1 MSQPYPGPHRPY
13 PGHPAGRYP
22 AARYPAAYPLPNAA
36 PKYRP
41 LRRTALVSIGLMGL
55 TAVTAVI
62 QVGLMWSTYDD
73 VKRFVY
79 GLVSEDEFD
88 SGIESITNS
97 GPLLD
102 LVGYLFV
109 GTAIAFLIWLWQ
121 ARENTQVF
129 RPVQPGG
136 FDSHRHTQGWVIGSW
151 ICPIVQFWYPLQVV
165 EDVARASEPPAQPGA
180 ARSGQVRGL
189 LYGWWGAWTGF
200 WAIVVGGG
208 ATVLISFIVWI
219 VQLVDR
225 ADAAGATGDYVD
237 IYDLQDDMV
246 RVALGVNIGFTVA
259 TALLIAAAVM
269 LSLLLLRVTSWQD
282 TRGAELGLVNPG
294 QPGPAPVAYP
304 QPPQYAPRPTYTS
317 NPGFG
322 PSARPGNPPRS
333 FPSYGTPGGQSP
345 VGSPNY
351 PASQPPPG
359 QNAGDSS
366 AGDRTQPPGSGSWTP
381 PG

>member
-1 MSQPYPGPHRPY
+1 MSQPYPGPQGPY
-13 PGHPAGRYP
+13 PGYPAGQYQPYP
-22 AARYPAAYPLPNAA
+22 AVVAA

-41 LRRTALVSIGLMGL
+41 LRRIAIVSISLMGL
-55 TAVTAVI
+55 TAVAAVI
-62 QVGLMWSTYDD
+62 QVVLMWNSYDA

-121 ARENTQVF
+121 ARENTQLF
-129 RPVQPGG
+129 PPIQPGG

-151 ICPIVQFWYPLQVV
+151 ICPIVQCWYPLEVV
-165 EDVARASEPPAQPGA
+165 EDVVRASEPPAQPGA
-180 ARSGQVRGL
+180 AKSGQIRAL
-189 LYGWWGAWTGF
+189 LYGWWGAWAGF
-200 WAIVVGGG
+200 WVILVAGA

-259 TALLIAAAVM
+259 TGLLIAAAVTV
-269 LSLLLLRVTSWQD
+269 SLLLLRVSTWQD
-282 TRGAELGLVNPG
+282 IRGAELGLLHPG
-294 QPGPAPVAYP
+294 QPPAAPVAYP
-304 QPPQYAPRPTYTS
+304 QPPQYAPRPNYPS
-317 NPGFG
+317 QPGFG
-322 PSARPGNPPRS
+322 PAPHPGNRS
-333 FPSYGTPGGQSP
+333 FPSYGNPGGQP
-345 VGSPNY
+345 
-351 PASQPPPG
+351 PADG
-359 QNAGDSS
+359 G
-366 AGDRTQPPGSGSWTP
+366 RPPGSGSWSP

>member
-1 MSQPYPGPHRPY
+1 MSQPYPGPQGPY
-13 PGHPAGRYP
+13 PGYPAGQYPPYP
-22 AARYPAAYPLPNAA
+22 AVVAA

-41 LRRTALVSIGLMGL
+41 LRRIALISIGLMGL
-55 TAVTAVI
+55 TAVAAVV
-62 QVGLMWSTYDD
+62 QVVLMWSSYDD

-129 RPVQPGG
+129 RPIPPGG
-136 FDSHRHTQGWVIGSW
+136 FDSHRHTQGWVVGSW
-151 ICPIVQFWYPLQVV
+151 ICPIVQFWYPLEVV
-165 EDVARASEPPAQPGA
+165 EDVVQASEPPAQPGA
-180 ARSGQVRGL
+180 AKSGEVRAL
-189 LYGWWGAWTGF
+189 LYGWWAAWTGF
-200 WAIVVGGG
+200 WVILVAGG
-208 ATVLISFIVWI
+208 ATVLISFVVWI

-259 TALLIAAAVM
+259 IALLIAAAVTV
-269 LSLLLLRVTSWQD
+269 SLLLLRVSTWQD
-282 TRGAELGLVNPG
+282 TRGAELGLLHPG
-294 QPGPAPVAYP
+294 QPPATPVTYP

-317 NPGFG
+317 QPGFG
-322 PSARPGNPPRS
+322 PPPSQQPGNAPRS
-333 FPSYGTPGGQSP
+333 FPSYGAQPHPGG
-345 VGSPNY
+345 
-351 PASQPPPG
+351 QPPPG
-359 QNAGDSS
+359 RPTNPGESTSGARQ
-366 AGDRTQPPGSGSWTP
+366 QPPGSRSWTP